1 MIPCLLPNPTT
12 NRPVLLHKT
21 LPKKIKTKHTDA
33 QSSFLVTLSIK
44 ITIKVDH
51 VWEKTHI
58 KTHPENPSFFLDT
71 DPNTQNSDKLH
82 KDHYHHHHHHHQ
94 PAAKPNQTNP

>member
-21 LPKKIKTKHTDA
+21 PLIFFLKTKHTDA

-44 ITIKVDH
+44 ITIEVDH

-58 KTHPENPSFFLDT
+58 KTHPENPSFYLET
-71 DPNTQNSDKLH
+71 DPNTQNSCQRCTKIITIIIINQQQ
-82 KDHYHHHHHHHQ
+82 K
-94 PAAKPNQTNP
+94 QTNP

>member
-1 MIPCLLPNPTT
+1 LPPTKPHNKSSSITSQNP
-12 NRPVLLHKT
+12 PQ
-21 LPKKIKTKHTDA
+21 KKIKTKHTDA

-58 KTHPENPSFFLDT
+58 KTHPENPSFSLET
-71 DPNTQNSDKLH
+71 DPNTQNSYKLCT
-82 KDHYHHHHHHHQ
+82 KIIIIIIIIIVINQ
-94 PAAKPNQTNP
+94 QQNQTNP